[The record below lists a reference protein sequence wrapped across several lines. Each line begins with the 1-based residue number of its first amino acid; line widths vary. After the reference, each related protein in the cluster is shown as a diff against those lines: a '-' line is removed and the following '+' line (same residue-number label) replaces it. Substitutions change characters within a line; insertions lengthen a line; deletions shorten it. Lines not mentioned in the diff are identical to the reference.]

1 MGDSVHNM
9 GDFTYM
15 GDFVHNMG
23 DFTYMGDFYIT
34 WGIITYYGGLLLHNL
49 GEYYTM
55 IYERLLIRMLTL
67 YDDI

>member
-1 MGDSVHNM
+1 MGDFVHNM

-34 WGIITYYGGLLLHNL
+34 WGILHTW
-49 GEYYTM
+49 GIVT
-55 IYERLLIRMLTL
+55 
-67 YDDI
+67 

>member
-1 MGDSVHNM
+1 MGDSLHNM

-34 WGIITYYGGLLLHNL
+34 WGILHTW
-49 GEYYTM
+49 GIFT
-55 IYERLLIRMLTL
+55 
-67 YDDI
+67 

>member
-1 MGDSVHNM
+1 M
-9 GDFTYM
+9 GDFYITW
-15 GDFVHNMG
+15 GILHNMG

-49 GEYYTM
+49 GECYTM

-67 YDDI
+67 YYDI

>member
-1 MGDSVHNM
+1 M
-9 GDFTYM
+9 GDFYLTW
-15 GDFVHNMG
+15 GILHNMG

-49 GEYYTM
+49 GECYSR

-67 YDDI
+67 YYDI

>member
-1 MGDSVHNM
+1 
-9 GDFTYM
+9 
-15 GDFVHNMG
+15 MG

-49 GEYYTM
+49 GECYTM

-67 YDDI
+67 YYDI